1 LIERDGDTVTYHAD
15 GKSDSTPAH
24 WKDLYHGDDTAPA
37 QEVGE
42 VERDEIF
49 EQSYLEGRRDGVE
62 QGRESILQMMP
73 GYVTACPRCSVQ
85 LQRAQGDDLK
95 RGDFYC
101 CHDLPGKRIYWLY
114 ELIVHH
120 GANERK
126 QGRREADKRWR
137 EALAAEEE

>member
-1 LIERDGDTVTYHAD
+1 
-15 GKSDSTPAH
+15 
-24 WKDLYHGDDTAPA
+24 
-37 QEVGE
+37 VGE